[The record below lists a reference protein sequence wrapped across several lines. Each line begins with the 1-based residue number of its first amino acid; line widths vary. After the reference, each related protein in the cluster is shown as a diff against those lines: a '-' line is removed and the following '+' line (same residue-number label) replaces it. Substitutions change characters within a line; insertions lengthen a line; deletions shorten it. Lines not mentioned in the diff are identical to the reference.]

1 MPPYKPLTDHGT
13 GKRMGGGKGS
23 IDEYGTPVRFNSAFL
38 LVLRHHLMIGESWQ
52 GGGGGGGLG

>member
-1 MPPYKPLTDHGT
+1 MDAPYKPITDHGK

-23 IDEYGTPVRFNSAFL
+23 IDEYGTPVRVNLAFL
-38 LVLRHHLMIGESWQ
+38 ALCPLLMIGESWQ